1 MIIMSEDRKKVLL
14 AEDTIPIR
22 LVVKT
27 IMSKIGYDITIV
39 DNGVEAVQKSVEL
52 QPDVILMDI
61 MMPKMDGIQATL
73 KIKTNPKTKH
83 IPIIMLTALKT
94 SDAVLTSYDYGAD
107 YYINKPFS
115 NDELIK
121 AIKFVEKIQNRP
133 V

>member
-1 MIIMSEDRKKVLL
+1 MSEDRKKVLL

>member
-1 MIIMSEDRKKVLL
+1 MSEARRKALL

-22 LVVKT
+22 LVIKT
-27 IMSKIGYDITIV
+27 IMSKIGYELTIV
-39 DNGVEAVQKSVEL
+39 DNGVDAVQQSVDL

-83 IPIIMLTALKT
+83 IPVIMLTALKT

-115 NDELIK
+115 NEELIK

>member
-1 MIIMSEDRKKVLL
+1 MSEARRKALL

-22 LVVKT
+22 LVIKT
-27 IMSKIGYDITIV
+27 IMSKIGYELTIV
-39 DNGVEAVQKSVEL
+39 DNGVDAVQQSVDL

-83 IPIIMLTALKT
+83 IPVIMLTALKT
-94 SDAVLTSYDYGAD
+94 SDSVLTSYDYGAD

-115 NDELIK
+115 NEELIK

>member
-1 MIIMSEDRKKVLL
+1 MSEDRKKVLL

-22 LVVKT
+22 LVIKT

-39 DNGVEAVQKSVEL
+39 DNGADAVQKSVEL

-115 NDELIK
+115 NEELIK

>member
-1 MIIMSEDRKKVLL
+1 MSEMKKKALL

-22 LVVKT
+22 LVIKT
-27 IMSKIGYDITIV
+27 ILGKIGYDLTIV
-39 DNGVEAVQKSVEL
+39 DNGVEAVEQALEL

-61 MMPKMDGIQATL
+61 MMPRMDGIQATL
-73 KIKTNPKTKH
+73 KIKSNPKTKH

-115 NDELIK
+115 NEEILK
-121 AIKFVEKIQNRP
+121 AVSFVEKMQKRP

>member
-1 MIIMSEDRKKVLL
+1 MSEARRKALL

-22 LVVKT
+22 LVIKT
-27 IMSKIGYDITIV
+27 IISKIGYELTIV
-39 DNGVEAVQKSVEL
+39 DNGVDAVQQSVDL

-83 IPIIMLTALKT
+83 IPVIMLTALKT

-115 NDELIK
+115 NEELIK

>member
-1 MIIMSEDRKKVLL
+1 MSEDRKKVLL

-22 LVVKT
+22 LVIKT
-27 IMSKIGYDITIV
+27 IMGKIGYDLTIV
-39 DNGVEAVQKSVEL
+39 ENGVEAVQKSVEL

-73 KIKTNPKTKH
+73 KIKSNPKTKH

-121 AIKFVEKIQNRP
+121 AINFVEKIQNRP

>member
-1 MIIMSEDRKKVLL
+1 MSEMKKKALL
-14 AEDTIPIR
+14 AEDTVPIR
-22 LVVKT
+22 LVIKT
-27 IMSKIGYDITIV
+27 ILGKIGYELTIV
-39 DNGVEAVQKSVEL
+39 DNGVEAVEKALEL

-61 MMPKMDGIQATL
+61 MMPRMDGIQATL
-73 KIKTNPKTKH
+73 KIKSNPRTKH

-115 NDELIK
+115 NDEIVK
-121 AIKFVEKIQNRP
+121 AVGFVEKMQKRP

>member
-1 MIIMSEDRKKVLL
+1 MSEVKKKALL
-14 AEDTIPIR
+14 AEDTVPIR
-22 LVVKT
+22 LVIKT
-27 IMSKIGYDITIV
+27 ILGKIGYDLTIV
-39 DNGVEAVQKSVEL
+39 DNGVEAVEQALEL

-61 MMPKMDGIQATL
+61 MMPRMDGIQATL
-73 KIKTNPKTKH
+73 KIKSNPRTKH

-115 NDELIK
+115 NEELVK
-121 AIKFVEKIQNRP
+121 AINFVVKIQNRP

>member
-1 MIIMSEDRKKVLL
+1 MSEMKKKALL
-14 AEDTIPIR
+14 AEDTVPIR
-22 LVVKT
+22 LVIKT
-27 IMSKIGYDITIV
+27 ILGKIGYDLTIV
-39 DNGVEAVQKSVEL
+39 DNGVEAVEQALEL

-61 MMPKMDGIQATL
+61 MMPRMDGIQATL
-73 KIKTNPKTKH
+73 KIKSNPKTKH

-115 NDELIK
+115 NEEILK
-121 AIKFVEKIQNRP
+121 AVSFVEKMQKRP

>member
-1 MIIMSEDRKKVLL
+1 MSEARRKALL

-22 LVVKT
+22 LVIKT
-27 IMSKIGYDITIV
+27 IMSKIGYELTIV
-39 DNGVEAVQKSVEL
+39 DNGVDAVQQSVDL

-61 MMPKMDGIQATL
+61 MMPRMDGIQATL

-83 IPIIMLTALKT
+83 IPVIMLTALKT

-115 NDELIK
+115 NEELIK